1 MWGEDKLGVWDWQ
14 WQMYNTIQKIENN
27 KDLPYSTGNYIQYLI
42 INYNGKES
50 ENAYKCIY
58 FVCICMCVCESLCY
72 SPESNTIL

>member
-42 INYNGKES
+42 INYNGKEL
-50 ENAYKCIY
+50 EKEYICI
-58 FVCICMCVCESLCY
+58 
-72 SPESNTIL
+72 T